1 MTRQWMADDRVS
13 HEDHA
18 AWFLSRRPPMKRL
31 LPLCTLCI
39 LSSAHP
45 VLAAEKSGMELSP
58 LSEPRSA
65 ITLGLLQGASLI
77 GFDHERLLTDRVG
90 FQFGAGLLGFD
101 CGLTYHYRPGIRSR
115 HFYLGYWNVGLGVL
129 DAPYAGILGLTH
141 VWRSRGK
148 FTAQLGLGTPSVISD
163 ELRDNLGDPS
173 IVALYSIGVC
183 GSPRRAATPSP

>member
-1 MTRQWMADDRVS
+1 
-13 HEDHA
+13 
-18 AWFLSRRPPMKRL
+18 MKRL

-45 VLAAEKSGMELSP
+45 VLAADKSGMELSP

-148 FTAQLGLGTPSVISD
+148 FTAQLGLGTPLVISD

>member
-1 MTRQWMADDRVS
+1 
-13 HEDHA
+13 
-18 AWFLSRRPPMKRL
+18 MKRL

-101 CGLTYHYRPGIRSR
+101 CGLLTPVWGTVARAMTA
-115 HFYLGYWNVGLGVL
+115 LAAGLAFTE
-129 DAPYAGILGLTH
+129 DGLTGDA
-141 VWRSRGK
+141 R
-148 FTAQLGLGTPSVISD
+148 PS
-163 ELRDNLGDPS
+163 
-173 IVALYSIGVC
+173 
-183 GSPRRAATPSP
+183 